1 MKYIHPINTLA
12 AKPSQQSPSSTQ
24 GCSINPVT
32 FRMFLLLAKSAMPAH
47 RDLKTDP
54 PGDFS
59 IFQILWY
66 PLRLAGE
73 DLEQGRKLGRPN

>member
-24 GCSINPVT
+24 VKVVPLSRKACSINPVN
-32 FRMFLLLAKSAMPAH
+32 FRMFLLLAKSSMPAH

-54 PGDFS
+54 HGD
-59 IFQILWY
+59 
-66 PLRLAGE
+66 
-73 DLEQGRKLGRPN
+73 

>member
-12 AKPSQQSPSSTQ
+12 AKPSQQQSPSSTQ
-24 GCSINPVT
+24 GCSINPIN

-54 PGDFS
+54 HGD
-59 IFQILWY
+59 
-66 PLRLAGE
+66 
-73 DLEQGRKLGRPN
+73 

>member
-32 FRMFLLLAKSAMPAH
+32 FRMFLLLAKS
-47 RDLKTDP
+47 KTHMVTSKSF
-54 PGDFS
+54 G
-59 IFQILWY
+59 ILY
-66 PLRLAGE
+66 T
-73 DLEQGRKLGRPN
+73 